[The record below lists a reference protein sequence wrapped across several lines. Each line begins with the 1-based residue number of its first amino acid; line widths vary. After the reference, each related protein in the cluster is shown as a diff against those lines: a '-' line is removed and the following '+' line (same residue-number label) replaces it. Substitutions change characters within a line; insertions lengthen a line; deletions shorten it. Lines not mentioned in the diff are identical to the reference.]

1 MQGVKVESR
10 YTFTSRKFPA
20 RGTSLPPFEENN
32 LAVHVGDDRDRVLA
46 NRGALADSLAV
57 HREQL
62 FFMNQVHGSTILEI
76 DGASDANM
84 VYECDGLITRTP
96 GIGLAVLVADC
107 APVLL
112 IGRRT
117 VAAIH
122 VGWRGLFDG
131 IVEKALALM
140 ADEPFDVQIGP
151 TICGTCYEV
160 GDDLAQRA
168 HARGF
173 VVRPSVHASASNGA
187 RSALD
192 IPNSILGIVRA
203 QSATQ
208 VLTAQWSGICTYES
222 KDHYSF
228 RRERVTGR
236 QAGVVVHGS

>member
-46 NRGALADSLAV
+46 NRGALADSLAL

-112 IGRRT
+112 IGRST

-140 ADEPFDVQIGP
+140 ADGNLPGRGRYGDAVGRALEYVLEHVTESGLVSSGEPTDRC
-151 TICGTCYEV
+151 TATDSRHC
-160 GDDLAQRA
+160 
-168 HARGF
+168 
-173 VVRPSVHASASNGA
+173 SWA
-187 RSALD
+187 RS
-192 IPNSILGIVRA
+192 
-203 QSATQ
+203 
-208 VLTAQWSGICTYES
+208 TA
-222 KDHYSF
+222 
-228 RRERVTGR
+228 
-236 QAGVVVHGS
+236 